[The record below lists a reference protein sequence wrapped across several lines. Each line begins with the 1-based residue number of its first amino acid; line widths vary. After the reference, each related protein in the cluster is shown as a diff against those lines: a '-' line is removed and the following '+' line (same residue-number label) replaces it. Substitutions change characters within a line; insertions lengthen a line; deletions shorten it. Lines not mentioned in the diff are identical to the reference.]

1 MYSVNSELGQSRWLT
16 PTIRNVTFLIFRNAA
31 GFTDCV
37 MVLVN
42 VGKLSILITFS
53 FWYYNTNYFTLSLKP
68 FTILPA
74 YLCVVETPKSIVTN
88 LIMNLNFLDFMGD
101 FSFLYGPTPASISFL
116 FGPFRQTIQFVQQIN
131 VKSIHPVY
139 GAGIRTHDLSNIT
152 HGGLTALTSNICI
165 NQCDQIWKFIGL
177 WATF

>member
-16 PTIRNVTFLIFRNAA
+16 PTIRNVTFVIFRNAA
-31 GFTDCV
+31 GYTDCV

-74 YLCVVETPKSIVTN
+74 YLCVVET
-88 LIMNLNFLDFMGD
+88 G
-101 FSFLYGPTPASISFL
+101 
-116 FGPFRQTIQFVQQIN
+116 
-131 VKSIHPVY
+131 
-139 GAGIRTHDLSNIT
+139 
-152 HGGLTALTSNICI
+152 
-165 NQCDQIWKFIGL
+165 
-177 WATF
+177 